1 MAITEKEGT
10 ETTVKLGVYI
20 IHGGSSCRRI
30 YGVWST
36 IVHRIVKEV
45 KVPKTWYEGNPS
57 LRHKPR
63 SRWARYQ

>member
-36 IVHRIVKEV
+36 IVHRVVKGVKSAIVRV
-45 KVPKTWYEGNPS
+45 RCYMHP
-57 LRHKPR
+57 
-63 SRWARYQ
+63 